1 MSKFSAPTIAKG
13 AAVDL
18 TKPANE
24 LLVEAVGK
32 DNVDTEEKSLFTDL
46 YNVNEPVTLDEFN
59 ANAPPTA
66 EEEVVGEVIRE
77 EVTGEEAAV
86 EEVIAN
92 LNPVV
97 EVKTEDALD
106 KFGQNIDQRERER
119 VADLKTRMGVESFAQ
134 KEQYVKNVPLGAAVE
149 RGTQLSVVLN
159 NQLNAK
165 ITADKRAKLL
175 ELESADAFIST
186 NKEGKIIPPK
196 TPLLKG
202 SDTNTNITAIIYS
215 PEVLGAGVIDTDMET
230 NPNQYM
236 TIDPD
241 LGMIMS
247 LSTEAFLHQSLVEAA
262 PDNKSNLTDIDDIG
276 TDDSLGGSVSTKRT
290 DVELTKSKGNEQL
303 GREIYKDYQR
313 HKAKK
318 QGQPTDSY
326 VEDMGQIT
334 SATFTA
340 IGDLAKESYARA
352 NPDMLYR
359 DDREVLDIDKDK
371 GQVYFQLT
379 PLGADRLNQLNK
391 FTNGLLAQVEVPP
404 SLNPTVTGQL
414 MYEGTT
420 YTRDRT
426 TVIGDL
432 KNIDVIL
439 GAMKNYNSVAFIN
452 DINREKTANLIGILA
467 LVNNKNPANQAYSD
481 MFGIGFKKLAELN
494 NEKKRLQYMASKIMD
509 PEEKKKALAVVET
522 YNPAMILRDTQESFL
537 NTMNGLAKY
546 SGQKNYL
553 TYYFQALTG
562 RMAPQQTRYNP
573 SANKTTRQ
581 VVGSGNIYSWQ
592 AGSNSEVELAWK
604 EIMGGL
610 LFDIKKDDGTT
621 QYKGTDLS
629 PNERIKLFNKKASE
643 PNGDYATYVSWGKQ
657 LIDATNNFDNDTA
670 KATFMAIA
678 NAKSI
683 EEVNAAK
690 KLLMEKFSVDPLESS
705 LKKNLAQLKQGE
717 AIHYADY
724 YMDLAKYDAARKGN
738 SSESRQFSST
748 ITVELDG
755 TTHGPSTNAILLGV
769 ITMAKRSGLIRDQDL
784 TALELEDMRKAM
796 KDYMLENVGSLA
808 DAYPKDKIAGY
819 TQVVQL
825 AVLDRENFLKQSPM
839 TMGYGQ
845 ELPSLKEHVRT
856 TVFTGPQGEAIRQT
870 AASMDAS
877 VDDVVDFLHSILV
890 NSILEVLDPKVIAM
904 GRLMKANALFSTITN
919 EVLYFENASG
929 FRSYSAGKQ
938 TDPSKTKAI
947 SYGFTEEDGTVS
959 KSEVQIYARKAE
971 GSATREGRG
980 PGGYSS
986 GRIQPV
992 AVQSYDGNMVARTG
1006 TASSWDNITQATKK
1020 LGGTEAFTLP
1030 IMDAFV
1036 TDLGS
1041 FAQVRKEANKN
1052 WMNSLRDHSYVEKIL
1067 IDWYKDA
1074 SDNFNKAI
1082 AENPMA
1088 GINWADAKK
1097 GVGPFRGLA
1106 YQFEWS
1112 TFTLVPKTKLNLV
1125 NSFNKTLSAR
1135 VKSPRETTDQYQDSI
1150 NDASK
1155 KLVRGVLS
1163 EVKSKGIDINAK
1175 FIYAKDAKV
1184 LVEILVKYLKLA
1196 ERNQAGA
1203 AIIKKDKAEL
1213 MKLVNKEVLNIDL

>member
-1 MSKFSAPTIAKG
+1 MSKFSASTIKG
-13 AAVDL
+13 GKVDL
-18 TKPANE
+18 TTPANE
-24 LLVEAVGK
+24 LLVEATTSPVE
-32 DNVDTEEKSLFTDL
+32 TEEKNLFTDL
-46 YNVNEPVTLDEFN
+46 YNVNDSVTLDEFN
-59 ANAPPTA
+59 ASAPPTA
-66 EEEVVGEVIRE
+66 EEEVVGEVIKE

-86 EEVIAN
+86 EEVIAEIDAK
-92 LNPVV
+92 PVF

-106 KFGQNIDQRERER
+106 NFGQNIDQREREL
-119 VADLKTRMGVESFAQ
+119 VDDLQTRMGAESFAP
-134 KEQYVKNVPLGAAVE
+134 EQYVKNVPLGAAVG

-165 ITADKRAKLL
+165 ITGDKRAKLL

-186 NKEGKIIPPK
+186 DKEGNTIAPQ

-247 LSTEAFLHQSLVEAA
+247 LSTEAFLHQSLVELA
-262 PDNKSNLTDIDDIG
+262 PEDKDGLLNVDAIGDNSLVSNGPIER
-276 TDDSLGGSVSTKRT
+276 SN
-290 DVELTKSKGNEQL
+290 VELTKAKGNEQL

-359 DDREVLDIDKDK
+359 DDREVSNIEIDKGK
-371 GQVYFQLT
+371 VYFQLT

-404 SLNPTVTGQL
+404 SLNPTATGQL

-452 DINREKTANLIGILA
+452 DINREKTANLMGILA

-481 MFGIGFKKLAELN
+481 MFGIGNKKLAELN
-494 NEKKRLQYMASKIMD
+494 NEKKRLEYVANQVKGATA
-509 PEEKKKALAVVET
+509 KKKALEVVQQ

-562 RMAPQQTRYNP
+562 RMAPQQTLYNP
-573 SANKTTRQ
+573 SSNKTTRQ

-604 EIMGGL
+604 EILGAL

-690 KLLMEKFSVDPLESS
+690 KLLVDKFSIDPLESG

-738 SSESRQFSST
+738 SSESKQFTST
-748 ITVELDG
+748 ISVELDG
-755 TTHGPSTNAILLGV
+755 TTHGPATNAILLGV
-769 ITMAKRSGLIRDQDL
+769 VAMAKRSGLIRDQDF

-796 KDYMLENVGSLA
+796 KSYMLENVGRLA
-808 DAYPKDKIAGY
+808 GVYPQDQIEGY
-819 TQVVQL
+819 TQIVKL
-825 AVLDRENFLKQSPM
+825 AVQDRENFLKQSPM

-845 ELPSLKEHVRT
+845 ELPSLRQHVIT
-856 TVFTGPQGEAIRQT
+856 TVFTGPQGDAIRQT
-870 AASMDAS
+870 VNSMGTTEKDA
-877 VDDVVDFLHSILV
+877 VEFLHSILV
-890 NSILEVLDPKVIAM
+890 NSILEVLDPKVVAM

-929 FRSYSAGKQ
+929 FRSYAAGKQ
-938 TDPSKTKAI
+938 MDPSQTKAI
-947 SYGFTEEDGTVS
+947 SYGFTEEDGKVT
-959 KSEVQIYARKAE
+959 KSAVQLYKNIAE
-971 GSATREGRG
+971 GSAEKPGRE
-980 PGGYSS
+980 PGSYAS

-1006 TASSWDNITQATKK
+1006 TDTSWNNITEATKK

-1052 WMNSLRDHSYVEKIL
+1052 WMNSLRDHSYVEKVL
-1067 IDWYKDA
+1067 VDWYKDA
-1074 SDNFNKAI
+1074 SNNFNKAI
-1082 AENPMA
+1082 AKDPMA
-1088 GINWADAKK
+1088 VIEWADAMK
-1097 GVGPFRGLA
+1097 GVGPFKGLA
-1106 YQFEWS
+1106 YQFNLNDSNVLE
-1112 TFTLVPKTKLNLV
+1112 LVQSLT
-1125 NSFNKTLSAR
+1125 KTLKFRAKESNQT
-1135 VKSPRETTDQYQDSI
+1135 VKVYQDNIKAVATKVAATIMAEIKMS
-1150 NDASK
+1150 
-1155 KLVRGVLS
+1155 
-1163 EVKSKGIDINAK
+1163 GIDVYASRL
-1175 FIYAKDAKV
+1175 YAKDIKV
-1184 LVEILVKYLKLA
+1184 LVDIISKNQKLSG
-1196 ERNQAGA
+1196 RNKEGA